1 MPIDIR
7 NTENIC
13 PTCNHVCHCQLNNP
27 QVCPSCNQTDMR
39 YVNADHHGKCGVGE
53 NGKIFPLNNEGDHFN
68 TNPLWEDELCGCAS
82 CGCPVA

>member
-27 QVCPSCNQTDMR
+27 PDTR
-39 YVNADHHGKCGVGE
+39 YVNADHHGKCGICE
-53 NGKIFPLNNEGDHFN
+53 NGKTFPLNNEGDHFN
-68 TNPLWEDELCGCAS
+68 TNPNWEDELCGCAS
-82 CGCPVA
+82 CGCPAAQ